1 MTSDPARA
9 VTCFTRAA
17 EVARAAGA
25 TLNEVSAESTALG
38 VTDRSM
44 SRLDRLVYLQDR
56 WEHWH
61 RAGSTPAHW
70 HVARKVAFA
79 LMRSDENRAVAVLFG
94 AEREAQ
100 LRLPPSPGDVRRVD
114 AALETLRQELGDDEL
129 TALMAV
135 GAAMDHAERG
145 RRPRSAAVRR
155 RPAPRRR
162 SLTFVS

>member
-9 VTCFTRAA
+9 LNCFTRAA
-17 EVARAAGA
+17 EIARDAGS

-38 VTDRSM
+38 VKDRSM
-44 SRLDRLVYLQDR
+44 SPVDQLVYLQDR

-79 LMRSDENRAVAVLFG
+79 LMRSGDHRAVAVLFG

-100 LRLPPSPGDVRRVD
+100 LRLPPPPGEARRVE
-114 AALETLRQELGDDEL
+114 AALETLREQLGADEL
-129 TALMAV
+129 DALMVV
-135 GAAMDHAERG
+135 GAGMDHAERG
-145 RRPRSAAVRR
+145 RYVQEALQSAVARLR
-155 RPAPRRR
+155 LAEA
-162 SLTFVS
+162 